1 VYNEFTRALHDF
13 IKEILRKEFVMKI
26 DTKKIVLCAL
36 FTALVT
42 VSTMV
47 IQIPSPMSGYVNL
60 GDVFVLFGAFF
71 LGPLLGAVSAG
82 LGSMI
87 ADFATGYAIYAPAS
101 FLIKA
106 TMAVVAGL
114 IFKSFNKRT
123 KHAVVGV
130 IIAGVIAELIMVAGY
145 FGYSALIMGEGIAAA
160 ASIPGNLIQGAVGI
174 AVSAVLFVAL
184 KNTKLFMVA

>member
-1 VYNEFTRALHDF
+1 
-13 IKEILRKEFVMKI
+13 MKI

-36 FTALVT
+36 FTALVA

-60 GDVFVLFGAFF
+60 GDVFVLFGAFL
-71 LGPLLGAVSAG
+71 LGPVLGAVSAG

-101 FLIKA
+101 LIIKA
-106 TMAVVAGL
+106 IMAVVAGL
-114 IFKSFNKRT
+114 IFKAFNK
-123 KHAVVGV
+123 KDKFVVGGV
-130 IIAGVIAELIMVAGY
+130 LIAGIVAELIMVVGY

-174 AVSAVLFVAL
+174 AVSAVLYVAL
-184 KNTKLFMVA
+184 KNTKFLLVW